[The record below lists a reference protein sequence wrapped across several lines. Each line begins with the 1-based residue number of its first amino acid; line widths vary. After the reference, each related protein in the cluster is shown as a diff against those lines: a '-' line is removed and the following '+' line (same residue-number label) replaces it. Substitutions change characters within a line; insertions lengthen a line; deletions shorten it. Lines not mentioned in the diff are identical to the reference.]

1 MRRFHSKNRAIGFEQ
16 NTLSRAPHNRL
27 SYGTASAQAD
37 YDEFRASLVNRIKYL
52 VRRLP
57 WALMLHDLEGNVLG
71 FQACAQ
77 LAGVLAM
84 HESGIGRCVIPACV
98 QDKQR

>member
-1 MRRFHSKNRAIGFEQ
+1 
-16 NTLSRAPHNRL
+16 
-27 SYGTASAQAD
+27 
-37 YDEFRASLVNRIKYL
+37 
-52 VRRLP
+52 
-57 WALMLHDLEGNVLG
+57 MLHDLEGNVLG

-84 HESGIGRCVIPACV
+84 HEPGIGRCFIPACV